1 MTKEAY
7 LQGLWNALILRVD
20 RAEAERLVT
29 YYERTLAEAG
39 AEGEARLMEQWGTPE
54 ELAARLCGVSDQ
66 RRRPDRRTRWTVGA
80 VLCVLLAAS
89 IYSGARQISRWMDW
103 GAHRSVDVV
112 TEAQTETTVLLPGE
126 GDQAHVYEYTLTP
139 QEGVAVYGDAQE
151 SGWEGSVYVDEG
163 SAQIQF
169 K

>member
-39 AEGEARLMEQWGTPE
+39 AEGEARLMEQWGTP
-54 ELAARLCGVSDQ
+54 
-66 RRRPDRRTRWTVGA
+66 
-80 VLCVLLAAS
+80 VLCVLVAAS

-126 GDQAHVYEYTLTP
+126 GDQAHVYYEYTLTP
-139 QEGVAVYGDAQE
+139 QEGVAMNGDAQE
-151 SGWEGSVYVDEG
+151 SGWEGSVYIDE
-163 SAQIQF
+163 STVQIQ
-169 K
+169 

>member
-1 MTKEAY
+1 
-7 LQGLWNALILRVD
+7 
-20 RAEAERLVT
+20 
-29 YYERTLAEAG
+29 
-39 AEGEARLMEQWGTPE
+39 
-54 ELAARLCGVSDQ
+54 
-66 RRRPDRRTRWTVGA
+66 
-80 VLCVLLAAS
+80 
-89 IYSGARQISRWMDW
+89 MDW

-126 GDQAHVYEYTLTP
+126 GDQAHVYYEYTLTP
-139 QEGVAVYGDAQE
+139 QEGVAMYGDAQE